1 MYAPRRARV
10 NPGVRS
16 RDNDV
21 AHRLAPTQCCGQ
33 HSRSV
38 SIATGAAMNPQELAQ
53 QTDML
58 WKMVLEY
65 APPVLG
71 ALLVLFA
78 GWTIANW
85 LRRFVTGA
93 LEKTKIDATLKPV
106 IASVVRYIVLGL
118 TLMVVM
124 QQFGVQTASLLALL
138 GTIGLAIGLALQ
150 GTLSN
155 VAAGLMLLFLRPF
168 EVGNHVEAGG
178 AEGIVLGIDLF
189 HTNLRT
195 TDGVDIV
202 IPNASILSG
211 TIKNMSAFPERIIS
225 TTFTLPADSEPG
237 KALDLIRASLAS
249 QPLLAHERE
258 NNVSIKSIS
267 GGGAEILISAWVK
280 NEHYRDA
287 RTQLLLEI
295 KEQFKKAKIALG

>member
-1 MYAPRRARV
+1 MDPKDIALQTSALW
-10 NPGVRS
+10 
-16 RDNDV
+16 
-21 AHRLAPTQCCGQ
+21 RLT
-33 HSRSV
+33 
-38 SIATGAAMNPQELAQ
+38 
-53 QTDML
+53 
-58 WKMVLEY
+58 LEY
-65 APPVLG
+65 APPILG

-85 LRRFVTGA
+85 LRRFVTKG

-118 TLMVVM
+118 TLMVVL

-202 IPNASILSG
+202 IPNGAILSG

-225 TTFTLPADSEPG
+225 TSFTLPPDADPG
-237 KALDLIRASLAS
+237 KALGLVREAIAA
-249 QPLLAHERE
+249 QPSIDATKD
-258 NNVSIKSIS
+258 NTIAIKSIT
-267 GGGAEILISAWVK
+267 GGGAELQIGAWVR
-280 NEHYRDA
+280 NEDYRDT
-287 RTQLLLEI
+287 RTALLLDI
-295 KEQFKKAKIALG
+295 KERFTKAKIALG